1 MSMNRKI
8 YPRLGLVL
16 LVVGLISFSALNTLL
31 FGSLRLDLTENR
43 LYTISPG
50 TREIIDSI
58 EEPIDLYFFYSD
70 RATRELAPLR
80 SYAKR
85 VRELIEEYA
94 LQANGKIRLR
104 IIDPVPFSEAED
116 QAAEFGL
123 QAVPLDQG
131 GEQVYF
137 GLAGTNAYGDQQHI
151 AFFQPEREEFL
162 EYELSKLVHSL
173 VTVKKPVVGLIS
185 GLQINGGF
193 DMMSSSP
200 TPAWAVMEQ
209 LQQGFEVRNIA
220 PQADKI
226 DPDITTLMIVHP
238 TGLSDALQYAIDQF
252 VLKGG
257 KAIVYVDPYCESA
270 KASANPLLEQGSA
283 PTSSNLEKLFKAWGV
298 QYSPDKVVGDAGTAL
313 QISFA
318 ADQPPVKHLGF
329 LGLGVANLA
338 RDDVV
343 TGNLELLNLGMAGAL
358 APAPGASTRFEP
370 LMQSSD
376 QAALLDS
383 MQVQVS
389 RDPSALLK
397 GFMPSG
403 ERYTL
408 AARIS
413 GPAKSAFA
421 AAQTEGQEHIAE
433 SEDINLIVVADA
445 DMLADRFWVQVQ
457 DFFGQRLATAWADNA
472 SFAQNALENLGGSS
486 SLIGIRSRGRFSRPF
501 DRVEQIRLNADARYR
516 ASAEQLQQRLDE
528 TEQKLGELQRSRE
541 QNNQLVLSPEQE
553 HALLEFQDEK
563 LRIRKELRE
572 VRHQLD
578 QDIEHL
584 GMLLKLVNI
593 LIMPL
598 LLTLLL
604 YGWHVWR
611 RGRGAA
617 RRKAGQGGVGS

>member
-16 LVVGLISFSALNTLL
+16 LVVGLITFSALNTLL
-31 FGSLRLDLTENR
+31 FGSVRLDLTENR

-70 RATRELAPLR
+70 HATRDLAPLR
-80 SYAKR
+80 AYAKR

-94 LQANGKIRLR
+94 LQADGRIRLK

-123 QAVPLDQG
+123 QGVPLDQG

-137 GLAGTNAYGDQQHI
+137 GLAGTNAYGDQQLI

-162 EYELSKLVHSL
+162 EYDLSKLLNSL
-173 VTVKKPVVGLIS
+173 VTLKKPVIGLIS

-193 DMMSSSP
+193 DMMSASP
-200 TPAWAVMEQ
+200 TPPWAVIEQ

-220 PQADKI
+220 AQADKI
-226 DPDITTLMIVHP
+226 DPDVTTLMIVHP
-238 TGLSDALQYAIDQF
+238 TALSDALQYAIDQF

-270 KASANPLLEQGSA
+270 KASANPLLEQGPA
-283 PTSSNLEKLFKAWGV
+283 PTASNLEKLFKAWGV

-313 QISFA
+313 QISFSP
-318 ADQPPVKHLGF
+318 DQPPVKHLGF
-329 LGLGVANLA
+329 LGLGVANLS

-343 TGNLELLNLGMAGAL
+343 TGNLELVNLGMAGAL
-358 APAPGASTRFEP
+358 AALPGAGTRFEP

-383 MQVQVS
+383 MQVQMS

-397 GFMPSG
+397 GFVPSG

-413 GPAKSAFA
+413 GHAKSAFA
-421 AAQTEGQEHIAE
+421 TGQVEGQEHVAE
-433 SEDINLIVVADA
+433 SDDINLIVVADA

-472 SFAQNALENLGGSS
+472 SFAQNALENLGGSA

-501 DRVEQIRLNADARYR
+501 DRVEKIRLNADARYR

-528 TEQKLGELQRSRE
+528 TEQKLGDLQHARE
-541 QNNQLVLSPEQE
+541 QSNQLVLSPEQE
-553 HALLEFQDEK
+553 QTLLKFQDEK

-584 GMLLKLVNI
+584 GVLLKLVNI
-593 LIMPL
+593 LVMPL

-604 YGWHVWR
+604 YGWHGWR
-611 RGRGAA
+611 RGLA
-617 RRKAGQGGVGS
+617 RRKAGQGGAGS

>member
-31 FGSLRLDLTENR
+31 FGSVRLDLTENR

-70 RATRELAPLR
+70 HATRDLAPLR
-80 SYAKR
+80 TYAKR

-94 LQANGKIRLR
+94 LQANGRIRLK
-104 IIDPVPFSEAED
+104 IIDPVAFSEAED

-123 QAVPLDQG
+123 QGVPLDQG
-131 GEQVYF
+131 GEQIYF
-137 GLAGTNAYGDQQHI
+137 GLAGTNAYGDHELI
-151 AFFQPEREEFL
+151 AFFQPEREDFL
-162 EYELSKLVHSL
+162 EYDLSKLVNSL
-173 VTVKKPVVGLIS
+173 VTLKKPVIGLIS

-200 TPAWAVMEQ
+200 TPAWAVLEQ

-226 DPDITTLMIVHP
+226 DTDVTTLMIVHP

-270 KASANPLLEQGSA
+270 KASANPLLEQGPA
-283 PTSSNLEKLFKAWGV
+283 PTASNLEKLFKAWGI
-298 QYSPDKVVGDAGTAL
+298 QYSADKVVGDAGTAL

-318 ADQPPVKHLGF
+318 PDQPPVKHLGF
-329 LGLGVANLA
+329 LGLGIGNLS

-343 TGNLELLNLGMAGAL
+343 TGNLELVNFGMAGAL
-358 APAPGASTRFEP
+358 AALPGAGTRFEP

-376 QAALLDS
+376 QAAMLDS
-383 MQVQVS
+383 MQVQMS

-397 GFMPSG
+397 GFVPSG

-421 AAQTEGQEHIAE
+421 TGQIEGQEHVAE
-433 SEDINLIVVADA
+433 SDDINLIVVADA

-501 DRVEQIRLNADARYR
+501 DRVESIRLRADARYR

-528 TEQKLGELQRSRE
+528 TEQKLGDLQLARE
-541 QNNQLVLSPEQE
+541 QSNQLVLSPEQE
-553 HALLEFQDEK
+553 QALLKFQDEK

-584 GMLLKLVNI
+584 GTLLKLANI
-593 LIMPL
+593 LVMPL

-604 YGWHVWR
+604 YGWHVLR
-611 RGRGAA
+611 RGVA
-617 RRKAGQGGVGS
+617 RRKPGQGGAGS